1 MVEKQE
7 SDDEQSETKDH
18 STSKNNPKPDTAEI
32 LRRQGPEFEPP
43 KEDIAEKQRFAG
55 QGTGQ
60 TTVGPSTDPA
70 SKTSDEEAQQKKE
83 AELAQ
88 KIEKLEQEEKDLKS
102 QKDSEFREKLQQ
114 IKEQE
119 AQQSNSETEQNEDYY
134 QGLGQ

>member
-1 MVEKQE
+1 MVEKHE
-7 SDDEQSETKDH
+7 SDDKESKTQDL
-18 STSKNNPKPDTAEI
+18 STSKNNPKPDTTEI
-32 LRRQGPEFEPP
+32 LRRQGREFEPP

-60 TTVGPSTDPA
+60 TKVGLSTGPA
-70 SKTSDEEAQQKKE
+70 SKTSDEEAQQKKD

-102 QKDSEFREKLQQ
+102 EKLSEFREQLQQ
-114 IKEQE
+114 IKDQE

-134 QGLGQ
+134 KGLGQ